1 MPPLL
6 PLPLRPTPQPL
17 LLPLPSPVAVAE
29 ADRRPSPAAT
39 ACPLRWRRVSTA
51 LLPPPEAVVE
61 AEEAVA
67 DQMEVVAVAAAGL
80 NTWRAEAELDHSC
93 EHGMTL
99 RDLAKAWTEKCRHC
113 FR

>member
-51 LLPPPEAVVE
+51 LLPPAEAV
-61 AEEAVA
+61 VA
-67 DQMEVVAVAAAGL
+67 DQMEVVAVAEAGL

-99 RDLAKAWTEKCRHC
+99 RDCEGSDRKMGTAFADL
-113 FR
+113 